1 MGPAASEYYPW
12 DYQVTDGLSYPML
25 VVFVL
30 LSDTLVHKPRWIVAA
45 YSIILIVFTMVLI
58 YKAALGDPVYDTL
71 FLYKAPTLD
80 ALAAT
85 VAANATA
92 NATAIVN
99 STRHTN
105 SSSSLPAEVEW
116 LVRSIPSITCYDAI
130 ESVYYNVLWLMLSG
144 VVSLVR
150 FPERFAFLT
159 ARPPR
164 TSRGDEYALRQP
176 RAAAVDG
183 GARDEGAH
191 GVALAARPNEPQA
204 LDHRHDRIDV
214 GAPPQVA
221 RSGAPHR
228 RNRHLN
234 SSHSV

>member
-12 DYQVTDGLSYPML
+12 DYQVTDGFSYPLL

-30 LSDTLVHKPRWIVAA
+30 LSDMLVHKPRWIVAA
-45 YSIILIVFTMVLI
+45 YAIMLIVFTMVLI
-58 YKAALGDPVYDTL
+58 YKAATGDPIYDTL

-105 SSSSLPAEVEW
+105 SSSSFPAEVEW
-116 LVRSIPSITCYDAI
+116 LVRSIPSITCIDAI

-159 ARPPR
+159 ARPPPPR
-164 TSRGDEYALRQP
+164 RRVRLRHARRRSTVERATAAAAAASLSQPGRPMSRKRSIVAMITSMSARRRKLREAVRRIDEY
-176 RAAAVDG
+176 D
-183 GARDEGAH
+183 
-191 GVALAARPNEPQA
+191 
-204 LDHRHDRIDV
+204 I
-214 GAPPQVA
+214 
-221 RSGAPHR
+221 
-228 RNRHLN
+228 
-234 SSHSV
+234 